1 MHRAILAFLAVAVV
15 LIALLAYRAAAP
27 EHFEARSLIPRE
39 WPSGRNFF
47 GMTRAVSS
55 MMGRQ

>member
-1 MHRAILAFLAVAVV
+1 MRRAVLASLIVAVV
-15 LIALLAYRAAAP
+15 LIAFVAYRAAAP

-39 WPSGRNFF
+39 WPSARNFF

-55 MMGRQ
+55 MRR